1 MQPDPTP
8 IVLPDVADLTVQG
21 LEIQTTATAYS
32 IDTQEKCNEAA
43 AFLRRVA
50 RYKDDVVARF
60 ASIKKQADALH
71 KSITAAEKEQLAPAL
86 AAAAIV
92 KRALSDFQ
100 IEQDRKRRVEQS
112 RLQAEQRA
120 RDEAARDAEA
130 ENLDKA
136 GDTVAAIAL
145 LERPL
150 ATVAVQIETPK
161 TEGVSFR
168 SAFKFEVIDESRVE
182 VRFKSP
188 DAKKIQQVV
197 DGMKNEAA
205 AIVGGIR
212 VWEEKVS
219 VVRR

>member
-8 IVLPDVADLTVQG
+8 IVLPDVSDLQAQG
-21 LEIQTTATAYS
+21 TEITTLATSYS
-32 IDTQEKCNEAA
+32 IETQEQCVAA
-43 AFLRRVA
+43 AMFLRRLA

-60 ASIKKQADALH
+60 SSIKKQADALH

-136 GDTVAAIAL
+136 GDTDAAIAL
-145 LERPL
+145 LERPI
-150 ATVAVQIETPK
+150 ATVAVQIEAPK

-168 SAFKFEVIDESRVE
+168 SAFKFEVIDESRVD

-188 DAKKIQQVV
+188 DQKKIQQVV